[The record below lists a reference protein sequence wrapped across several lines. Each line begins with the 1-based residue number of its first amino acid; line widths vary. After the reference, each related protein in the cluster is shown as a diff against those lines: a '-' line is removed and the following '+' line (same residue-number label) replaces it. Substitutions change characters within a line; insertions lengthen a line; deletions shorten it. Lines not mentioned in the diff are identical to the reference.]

1 MALIAQVTILK
12 MLVHQKPVL
21 FSFIHCIPFSLLLS
35 EDGVINFAKK
45 HCPRHLSNHR
55 DPLSAISESHVSTCL
70 TGFTPYLHLL
80 APVVLVSAVGCMS
93 RAALLAVD

>member
-21 FSFIHCIPFSLLLS
+21 FSFTAPLSLLLS
-35 EDGVINFAKK
+35 EDGAINFAKK
-45 HCPRHLSNHR
+45 HCPRHLSNHGYT
-55 DPLSAISESHVSTCL
+55 LFAISESQVSTCL
-70 TGFTPYLHLL
+70 TDFTPYLHLL

-93 RAALLAVD
+93 RAALLVVD